1 MNPET
6 GLAPREIW
14 FPEGD
19 DWYDMATGRIYKG
32 GSTQILSYTLNEN
45 PWWVKAGSI
54 VPMAPEDL
62 QSLQEPSNVLRLF
75 IAPGEGESSL
85 SYYEDDGTSQDYTS
99 RYATT
104 LITKKADATSC
115 KITVGPRKGSYK
127 GMSSTRRVEFI
138 LEGVFA
144 PTSVRVNGSRVDWK
158 YGGKDLALVVT
169 LPERPAGQELV
180 LECQFPAQDTEI
192 LRGKKA
198 FFHRMMAYT
207 PVLKDVFNT
216 SVDPYKLLSRPF
228 LKLAQCASHIEAD
241 PEGMLQYLQNIDI
254 EAVKT
259 DLEQEAAAVEASHP
273 DRAARI
279 RAALNVILAQVN
291 L

>member
-1 MNPET
+1 
-6 GLAPREIW
+6 
-14 FPEGD
+14 
-19 DWYDMATGRIYKG
+19 
-32 GSTQILSYTLNEN
+32 
-45 PWWVKAGSI
+45 
-54 VPMAPEDL
+54 
-62 QSLQEPSNVLRLF
+62 
-75 IAPGEGESSL
+75 
-85 SYYEDDGTSQDYTS
+85 
-99 RYATT
+99 
-104 LITKKADATSC
+104 
-115 KITVGPRKGSYK
+115 
-127 GMSSTRRVEFI
+127 MSAW
-138 LEGVFA
+138 GVFSA
-144 PTSVRVNGSRVDWK
+144 MGFYPATPASGYYVLGLPRFQNVRLTFENGKQFEVIAKNLSDQNCYVQSVKLNGKKVDWK
-158 YGGKDLALVVT
+158 YVGKDLALVVT
-169 LPERPAGQELV
+169 LPERPAGAELV
-180 LECQFPAQDTEI
+180 LECQFPARDTEI

-259 DLEQEAAAVEASHP
+259 DLEQEAAAVEAEHP

-279 RAALNVILAQVN
+279 RVALNVILSQVN